1 MRNMTLVLVLAIVL
15 LLSTSAHARSVS
27 SFASYDDPSVSTF
40 GLSYGYMTGMTL
52 YHISSYDI
60 TGSGIESELE
70 FPLNTFLLSLEGSYR
85 GAERAAEGR
94 VQFDYRLSMNLGGGS
109 GKMKDSDW
117 LTDDIDIFLVGSPN
131 PGLDIYSE
139 SDADLKAM
147 IIDLRL
153 SYDTWAAEQWAVGP
167 LVGLRYE
174 KFSYD
179 VSNVSQVGY
188 GPYAAG
194 YTGSMSGL
202 VLTYEVSYT
211 VPLVGIR
218 TTLHTTDA
226 FEAQLDLG
234 YSPWVSAK
242 DKDDHLLRYKLSEAS
257 TSGSAFLAALTGQ
270 WETSG
275 RNFIQC
281 RGEYFKIETTGTQN
295 QRFYAGPYAGDT
307 FSGINDRIDS
317 EQFTVSLVFTALL

>member
-1 MRNMTLVLVLAIVL
+1 MIRNTFLALLVAAVL
-15 LLSTSAHARSVS
+15 LASASAQARSMS
-27 SFASYDDPSVSTF
+27 SLSSSDDPSVSQF
-40 GLSYGYMTGMTL
+40 GLSMGYMNGMTL

-60 TGSGIESELE
+60 TGSGVESELE
-70 FPLNTFLLSLEGSYR
+70 FPLNTLLLGLEGAYR
-85 GAERAAEGR
+85 NTERGIAGGF
-94 VQFDYRLSMNLGGGS
+94 QFDYRLATSMGGGS

-117 LTDDIDIFLVGSPN
+117 LTDDLDIFLVGSPN

-153 SYDTWAAEQWAVGP
+153 SYSAWASEEWDAGP
-167 LVGLRYE
+167 LVGLLYE

-179 VSNVSQVGY
+179 VSNVNQVGY

-194 YTGSMSGL
+194 YSGSASGL
-202 VLTYEVSYT
+202 VLTYEVAYT
-211 VPLVGIR
+211 IPLVGIR
-218 TTLHTTDA
+218 TTLHPTDS
-226 FEAQLDLG
+226 FEGRLDLG

-257 TSGSAFLAALTGQ
+257 TTGDAFLAALSGQ
-270 WETSG
+270 WETEAG
-275 RNFIQC
+275 NFIQL
-281 RGEYFKIETTGTQN
+281 RGEYLKIDTTGTQD
-295 QRFYAGPYAGDT
+295 QRFYDGSGVS

-317 EQFTVSLVFTALL
+317 EQFTFSLVFTARL